1 MSKSKFDFIIFIQ
14 IITFEHFLSVILLL
28 ITKCL
33 IPLIPLIDKADQIDI
48 LLQLPEENNSLV

>member
-28 ITKCL
+28 ITTCL